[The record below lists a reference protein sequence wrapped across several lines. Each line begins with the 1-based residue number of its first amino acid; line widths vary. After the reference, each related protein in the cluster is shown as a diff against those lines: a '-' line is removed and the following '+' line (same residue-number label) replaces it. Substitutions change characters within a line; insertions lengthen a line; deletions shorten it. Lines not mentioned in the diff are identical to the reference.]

1 MYIDLT
7 SLVTNREN
15 TLKIDEY
22 PKISE
27 ELLKTSPL
35 SDLENI
41 HLTGTIKKIVDEYEF
56 LGQITGN
63 MILPDDVTL
72 EAVKIP
78 ININFDEIFA
88 ENDPNNENNLT
99 IIQNRLDI
107 LPFLW
112 QNIILEVPLKVRGN
126 KKDIKLE
133 GDGWRLIT
141 EEDLKTSDNSPF
153 SNLQQMLDSRKE

>member
-41 HLTGTIKKIVDEYEF
+41 HLKK
-56 LGQITGN
+56 
-63 MILPDDVTL
+63 
-72 EAVKIP
+72 
-78 ININFDEIFA
+78 
-88 ENDPNNENNLT
+88 
-99 IIQNRLDI
+99 
-107 LPFLW
+107 
-112 QNIILEVPLKVRGN
+112 
-126 KKDIKLE
+126 
-133 GDGWRLIT
+133 
-141 EEDLKTSDNSPF
+141 NS
-153 SNLQQMLDSRKE
+153 R

>member
-1 MYIDLT
+1 MI
-7 SLVTNREN
+7 
-15 TLKIDEY
+15 LKIF
-22 PKISE
+22 I
-27 ELLKTSPL
+27 L
-35 SDLENI
+35 
-41 HLTGTIKKIVDEYEF
+41 KKIVDEYEF

-78 ININFDEIFA
+78 LNINFDEIFA